1 MVYQVLTLWTKNQ
14 VILDLSI
21 LVLDMATIMSLLGR
35 EPFAKASRLKF
46 SGSIVLVLRSTSAK
60 FQPPD
65 VNGSLVFSP
74 QYYFWSFFV
83 KMTIF

>member
-1 MVYQVLTLWTKNQ
+1 MITLWAKTR

-35 EPFAKASRLKF
+35 EPFAKASWLKF
-46 SGSIVLVLRSTSAK
+46 SGSIVLVRRSTSAK
-60 FQPPD
+60 FQPPN

-74 QYYFWSFFV
+74 EHYFRSFFV